1 MYVYICHP
9 RNQRPR
15 KKVCFRIHQHSFLWK
30 HFKENMPVAF
40 RLSQKGQ
47 SLIWPLPRGWTK
59 RFGASLLIWILK
71 FGYYYF
77 FQNISLGSILDCS
90 FTWHSYW
97 YKNIEEKPNRFLN
110 LAISFRSKWVWK
122 KNPEKNVNTCLGLKS
137 LGKCL
142 DDSTRNVAFLWFTK
156 KLSKKKINLW
166 NVHSVYRY
174 FNYLILI

>member
-1 MYVYICHP
+1 MHFTAQGWDDLKIKTWEEQKVNGSGRSITALNGIVYSIFIQYYMALVLNWNQSTVRFAGFSPKFPLSLSFYMYAYICHP

-59 RFGASLLIWILK
+59 RFGASLLIWILN

-77 FQNISLGSILDCS
+77 FQNISLGS
-90 FTWHSYW
+90 T
-97 YKNIEEKPNRFLN
+97 
-110 LAISFRSKWVWK
+110 
-122 KNPEKNVNTCLGLKS
+122 
-137 LGKCL
+137 
-142 DDSTRNVAFLWFTK
+142 
-156 KLSKKKINLW
+156 
-166 NVHSVYRY
+166 
-174 FNYLILI
+174 YLRL

>member
-122 KNPEKNVNTCLGLKS
+122 KKPRKKCKYLLGLEIPRQVS
-137 LGKCL
+137 G
-142 DDSTRNVAFLWFTK
+142 W
-156 KLSKKKINLW
+156 
-166 NVHSVYRY
+166 
-174 FNYLILI
+174 

>member
-1 MYVYICHP
+1 MVSLEVWNWNLYPNIWCLALEFLLSNHRNCKRLNRRIPNIYVYICHP

-71 FGYYYF
+71 FRYYYF

-90 FTWHSYW
+90 FTWH
-97 YKNIEEKPNRFLN
+97 IEIDTKIL
-110 LAISFRSKWVWK
+110 K
-122 KNPEKNVNTCLGLKS
+122 KS
-137 LGKCL
+137 LTV
-142 DDSTRNVAFLWFTK
+142 S
-156 KLSKKKINLW
+156 
-166 NVHSVYRY
+166 
-174 FNYLILI
+174 